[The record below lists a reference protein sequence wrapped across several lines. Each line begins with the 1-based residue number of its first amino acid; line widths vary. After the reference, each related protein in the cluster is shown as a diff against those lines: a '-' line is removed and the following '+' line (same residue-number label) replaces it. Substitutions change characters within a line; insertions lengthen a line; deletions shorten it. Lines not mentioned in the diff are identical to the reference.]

1 MKIVKLEAENVKRL
15 RAVSIT
21 PDGAVVRIQGANGAG
36 KSSVLDAIAYALGG
50 EKLCPAKPIRR
61 GATKARVLVELDE
74 DLVVER
80 RWSEGGSRLEVRTKN
95 GLKHPSPQRLLD
107 SLVGRL
113 SFDPLEFLRL
123 APKNQAETLRAL
135 SGVDLSAFDEGRRL
149 AYEKRTGWNRQVA
162 QVKAR
167 LATMPEVDA
176 PDVLLHSADL
186 LAEHERRQKE
196 IEANA
201 KKKTRLST
209 AQDDLRAMTKRA
221 VNTADALEDLRAQV
235 AETEKRLE
243 DQTAEIG
250 RMALEERGL
259 AAEVEALVDPDMAE
273 IPARLRVL
281 EETNDRVR
289 AKKARADVE
298 AELVKAETNSE
309 ELGKA
314 IDLFDAQKAEVLAA
328 AQFPVAGLGFTEDG
342 VTLQGLPL
350 EQASSAE
357 QLRVSLAMSIAL
369 NPKLRVMLIRDGSLL
384 DETSLAAVAKMAE
397 ETDCQVWLEMVAPGA
412 TSGIVIEDGAVV
424 GAEVEEEAEV
434 AS

>member
-36 KSSVLDAIAYALGG
+36 KSSVLDSIAYALGG
-50 EKLCPAKPIRR
+50 EKLCPTKPIRR

-123 APKNQAETLRAL
+123 APKSQAETLRAL

-149 AYEKRTGWNRQVA
+149 AYEKRTGWNRQVV

-176 PDVLLHSADL
+176 PDALLHSADL
-186 LAEHERRQKE
+186 IAEHERRQKE
-196 IEANA
+196 RDSNVRRRKQRENFRDELEALGDDMTA
-201 KKKTRLST
+201 VRTEIDELKHELAAAEGRLGEKS
-209 AQDDLRAMTKRA
+209 LRYIRVTGE
-221 VNTADALEDLRAQV
+221 LE
-235 AETEKRLE
+235 AETRIV
-243 DQTAEIG
+243 D
-250 RMALEERGL
+250 
-259 AAEVEALVDPDMAE
+259 ALVDPDLDE

-298 AELVKAETNSE
+298 VELVKAETNSE

-328 AQFPVAGLGFTEDG
+328 AQFPVAGLGFTEEG

>member
-15 RAVSIT
+15 RAVSIS

-36 KSSVLDAIAYALGG
+36 KSSVLDSISYALGG
-50 EKLCPAKPIRR
+50 EKLCPAQPIRR
-61 GATKARVLVELDE
+61 GQKKARVVVELDE
-74 DLVVER
+74 DMIVER

-107 SLVGRL
+107 SLVGKL

-123 APKNQAETLRAL
+123 APKAQAETLRAL
-135 SGVDLSAFDEGRRL
+135 SGIDLSPFDDSRRA
-149 AYEKRTGWNRQVA
+149 AYDKRTGWNRQVA

-167 LATMPEVDA
+167 LAMMPEVDA
-176 PDVLLHSADL
+176 PDTLLHSADL
-186 LAEHERRQKE
+186 IAEHQRRQTELGGNGRKRKDLE
-196 IEANA
+196 SVQGSLR
-201 KKKTRLST
+201 RLLDASL
-209 AQDDLRAMTKRA
+209 ATK
-221 VNTADALEDLRAQV
+221 DALDELRAQV
-235 AETEKRLE
+235 AAGEKRLE
-243 DQTAEIG
+243 EQQAEIG
-250 RMALEERGL
+250 RQAEEERRL
-259 AAEVEALVDPDMAE
+259 AAEIAALVDPDMDE

-281 EETNDRVR
+281 EATNDRVR
-289 AKKARADVE
+289 EKKARQAVE
-298 AELVKAETNSE
+298 AELEAAQANSG
-309 ELGKA
+309 ELDKA
-314 IDLFDAQKAEVLAA
+314 IALLDEEKAKVLAEA
-328 AQFPVAGLGFTEDG
+328 KFPVPGLGFTEDG

-397 ETDCQVWLEMVAPGA
+397 EADVQVWLEMVAPGA

-424 GAEVEEEAEV
+424 GAEADEEQV